1 MDFDNY
7 FTVICDEYVVV
18 DKDDGQIFFWSPSIS
33 ECLTFC
39 RVNSHLNVTLLYV

>member
-1 MDFDNY
+1 MDFDSN
-7 FTVICDEYVVV
+7 FTVICDEYIVV
-18 DKDDGQIFFWSPSIS
+18 DKDDGQLFFWSSSLP